1 LSDDSKTETTR
12 LPSSPMSPCTE
23 DDIDDDDDDDDE
35 DNDVEDDDDSSTLL
49 LSLGKTSQCLI
60 KLVKPYSLSTGVNV
74 CLSFLVFERAG
85 WPEG

>member
-12 LPSSPMSPCTE
+12 LQSSAMSPCTDGDIDE
-23 DDIDDDDDDDDE
+23 DDDDDDDIDDDDDDDT
-35 DNDVEDDDDSSTLL
+35 STLL
-49 LSLGKTSQCLI
+49 LFIGKTSQCLI